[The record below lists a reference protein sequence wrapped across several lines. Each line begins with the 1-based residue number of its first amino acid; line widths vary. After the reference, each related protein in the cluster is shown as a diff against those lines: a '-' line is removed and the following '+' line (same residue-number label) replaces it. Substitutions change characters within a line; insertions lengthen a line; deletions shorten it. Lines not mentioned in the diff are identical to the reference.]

1 MNREEARKKAEAL
14 VADMTLEEKAEQLKY
29 GAPALKRLGIPAYNW
44 WNEGLHGVARAGQ
57 ATIFPQAIGMGAT
70 FDAGLVKEMADV
82 VATEG
87 RAKYNAYSGKE
98 DRDIYKGLTFWS
110 PNVNIFR
117 DPRWGRGHETYGE
130 DPYLTSRLGVAF
142 VEGLQGDGE
151 TLKAAACAK
160 HFAVHSGPEAVRH
173 EFDAEA
179 TPKDM
184 EETYLPAFQALVQEA
199 GVEAVMGAYNRT
211 NGEPCCGSPKLQKIL
226 REDWGFEGH
235 FVSDCWAIR
244 DFHEH
249 HMVTKNARE
258 SAALAINN
266 GCDLNCG
273 NTYLHILGAVQDG
286 LVSEETIT
294 EAAVRL
300 FTTRF
305 LLGLFDGS
313 EYDAI
318 PYTEVELPVHLALA
332 EKAAQESFVLLKNNG
347 ILPLEKSK
355 IKTIGVIGPNANS
368 RAALV
373 GNYHGTASR
382 YVTILEGL
390 QDYLGEDVRVLTST
404 GCELFRDRTENLA
417 FPADRLSEAKIVADN
432 SDVVVL
438 CVGLDETLEGEEGD
452 TGNSYAS
459 GDKIDL
465 QLPQVQRDLM
475 EAVKETGKPV
485 VLCLMAG
492 SDIDL
497 SYASEHFD
505 AVLQLWYPGAQGG
518 KAAAKVLFGEVSPS
532 GKLPVTFYKSLDEL
546 PEFTDYRMAGRT
558 YRYMKG
564 KAQYPFGYGLTYGD
578 VCVTGAVIAGCEDA
592 EKESTGKAVEDRN
605 MGTGNAEIGYA
616 GNEEGVTDNKKKS
629 IKAAGQ
635 PEQTEA
641 ACESGSKSSDR
652 GFDPQALT
660 VLADI
665 CNAGTHATDEVLQV
679 YVKNHDCADPDKHP
693 ELCAF
698 ARIHLDAGEKKQIRI
713 PVGHRALTVVGEDGI
728 RRDDGKSYTFYVGC
742 SQPDARSEELTGKR
756 AVEIAYRR

>member
-142 VEGLQGDGE
+142 VDGLQGDGE

-318 PYTEVELPVHLALA
+318 PYTEVELPAHLALA